1 MAGNLHAVTTITYT
15 NQTIQTYT
23 ARIAMEHESIAF
35 SFFLIFSGAAVLAS
49 IALYTRQP
57 LLVAYIALGALL
69 GPYGFAFITNTD
81 LLTDISKIG
90 IIFLLFLLGLDMQP
104 KNMLLMLKKATFV
117 ALTSSTLFAGIGYG
131 LAALFGFNQMECL
144 VIGIAMMFSSTI
156 IGIKL
161 LPTTVLHHR
170 HTGEL
175 VVGLLLLQ
183 DLIAIFVLLVLYTNE
198 TGEASLNQYLWAI
211 ASLPILIGVAF
222 VFVKYILLPLIQR
235 FDHFQEYIFLIAI
248 GWCLGLAELAEIMG
262 LSSEIGA
269 FIAGVAVATSPIAQ
283 FIAISLKPLR
293 DFFLILFFF
302 SIGAGL
308 NLGLLG
314 DVIVPAVLLAALV
327 LAVKPVAF
335 RFLLA
340 RISETNTLAWEI
352 GFRLGQIS
360 EFSLLIAYIAASI
373 ALIGERASVLIQATA
388 ILTFL
393 ASSYLVVFRY
403 PTPIGLSDDLRRD

>member
-1 MAGNLHAVTTITYT
+1 
-15 NQTIQTYT
+15 
-23 ARIAMEHESIAF
+23 MEHETIAF

-57 LLVAYIALGALL
+57 LLVAYIVLGALL
-69 GPYGFAFITNTD
+69 GPFGFGLITNTD
-81 LLTDISKIG
+81 LLRDISKIG

-104 KNMLLMLKKATFV
+104 KNMLLMLKKATYV
-117 ALTSSTLFAGIGYG
+117 ALISSVIFAGIGYG
-131 LAALFGFNQMECL
+131 LAALFGFTHMECL

-183 DLIAIFVLLVLYTNE
+183 DLIAIFVLLVLYANE
-198 TGEASLNQYLWAI
+198 TGDASVSQYLMAI
-211 ASLPILIGVAF
+211 VSLPILIGVAI
-222 VFVKYILLPLIQR
+222 VFVKYVLLPLIQR
-235 FDHFQEYIFLIAI
+235 FDRFQEYIFLIAI
-248 GWCLGLAELAEIMG
+248 GWCLGLAELAEVMG

-269 FIAGVAVATSPIAQ
+269 FIAGIAVATSPIAQ

-302 SIGAGL
+302 SIGAGF

-314 DVIVPAVLLAALV
+314 EIIIPAVLLAALV
-327 LAVKPVAF
+327 MVVKPVTF
-335 RFLLA
+335 RLLLS
-340 RISETNTLAWEI
+340 RISESNPLAWEI

-360 EFSLLIAYIAASI
+360 EFSLLIAYIATSI

-403 PTPIGLSDDLRRD
+403 PTPIAVSDDLRRD